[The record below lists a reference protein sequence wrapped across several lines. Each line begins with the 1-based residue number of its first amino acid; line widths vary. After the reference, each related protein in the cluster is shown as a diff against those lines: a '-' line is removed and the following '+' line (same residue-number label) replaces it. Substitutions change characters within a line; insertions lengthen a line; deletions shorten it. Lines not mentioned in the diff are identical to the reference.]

1 MSMWQDLFRDDSIVP
16 ETKTETITLSQ
27 LWERMASQGM
37 SGSSQSVTPENAM
50 RCTTVH
56 GIVRVLTTAIG
67 SYPPSVGILRDA
79 PTGQYVEE
87 QPGHNLNRLFRR
99 PNAVQTCTE
108 FVRMAVQH
116 LALYGNFYALK
127 GQGQTG
133 PIGFL
138 RPIENPDYV
147 AIDDVNWQTGI
158 TWRVQFDGEQR
169 MIPQRQMLHI
179 SNGMTGEDGITGQS
193 PILLA
198 KEAIGICLAAEE
210 MMAQLYGN
218 GSIPATVLTGGHWD
232 SQEQYELWA
241 DKWRQFYGSKDRRGG
256 TALMPE
262 GMGLEQLTFSPVDAQ
277 VLEMRKFQRIEIAQ
291 VYGIPPHRL
300 ADLERATFSNI
311 EEQSLELVRD
321 VAAPWVKLIQ
331 QAMQRDLLTDSD
343 TNAGV
348 VIRFDME
355 SATEGKFKER
365 MEGYRAAYEVGA
377 MNPNE
382 IRGKIKMDPRKDEG
396 GEEFVTAMNMESSSD
411 VDDQSEAEESGDD
424 DTDAGTDKSS
434 IRAVRP

>member
-16 ETKTETITLSQ
+16 ETKTETITLNQ

-56 GIVRVLTTAIG
+56 GIVRALTNAIG
-67 SYPPSVGILRDA
+67 SYPPSVGVLKNA

-87 QPGHNLNRLFRR
+87 QPNHNLNRLFRR
-99 PNAVQTCTE
+99 PNAVQSCTE
-108 FVRMAVQH
+108 YTRMIVQNM
-116 LALYGNFYALK
+116 ALHGNHYAIK
-127 GQGQTG
+127 GQGESG
-133 PIGFL
+133 PIGYL
-138 RPIENPDYV
+138 RPIENPDAV
-147 AIDDVNWQTGI
+147 SVDDINWQTGI

-169 MIPQRQMLHI
+169 FVPQRQMLHI
-179 SNGMTGEDGITGQS
+179 TSGILSEDGVTGRS
-193 PILLA
+193 PVELA

-210 MMAQLYGN
+210 MIAKLYGN
-218 GSIPATVLTGGHWD
+218 NAIPSIVLSGGHWEGP
-232 SQEQYELWA
+232 EQYEMWA
-241 DKWRQFYGSKDRRGG
+241 AKWRQFLSSKENRTGLLPD
-256 TALMPE
+256 
-262 GMGLEQLTFSPVDAQ
+262 GMTLDQITFSPVDAQ

-291 VYGIPPHRL
+291 VYGVPPHKL

-311 EEQSLELVRD
+311 EEQSLEFVRD
-321 VAAPWVKLIQ
+321 VAKPWVKLIE

-343 TNAGV
+343 TRAGA

-355 SATEGKFKER
+355 AATEGKFKER

-382 IRGKIKMDPRKDEG
+382 IRGKIGLDPRKDEG